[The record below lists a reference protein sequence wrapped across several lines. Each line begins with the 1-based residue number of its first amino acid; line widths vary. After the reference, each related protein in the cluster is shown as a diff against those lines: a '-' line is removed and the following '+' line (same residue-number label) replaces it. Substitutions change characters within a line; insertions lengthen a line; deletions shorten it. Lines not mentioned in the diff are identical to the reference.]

1 MEYRRLDNL
10 GIEASL
16 LGFGC
21 MRFPT
26 LEDGTIDSKQAEEML
41 DYAYKNGVNY
51 FDTAYFYHGGESESF
66 TGKVLAKYDR
76 DSFYIATKLPCWQV
90 KEAGDE
96 ERLFA
101 EQLKRLQMDYVDF
114 YLLHALNRKSF
125 DRMVEL
131 GVLEFCEKLKEEGKI
146 KYLGFSFHDDYEA
159 FEYILKYRDWDFCQ
173 IQLNYMDTD
182 IQAGLK
188 GYELTEKLGV
198 PLVIM
203 EPIKGGNLANYP
215 ESITEHFDAV
225 TPGESTASW
234 AMRWIAS
241 LPNVKVVLSG
251 MSNMDQVKDNLKTY
265 QDFKPL
271 SEAEY
276 QAVDQVVKELNSRAK
291 NGCTGCE
298 YCLPCPAGVDI
309 PRNFSIWN
317 GYGIYNNVGE
327 TKWRWGQDMKEEAKA
342 KNCVECGQCE
352 GLCPQ
357 NLTIIEDLKK
367 LQEEL
372 DSL

>member
-1 MEYRRLDNL
+1 M

-225 TPGESTASW
+225 TPGMSTASW

-265 QDFKPL
+265 QDFRPL
-271 SEAEY
+271 SKEEY
-276 QAVDQVVKELNSRAK
+276 QAVDQVVKELNSRA
-291 NGCTGCE
+291 
-298 YCLPCPAGVDI
+298 
-309 PRNFSIWN
+309 
-317 GYGIYNNVGE
+317 
-327 TKWRWGQDMKEEAKA
+327 
-342 KNCVECGQCE
+342 
-352 GLCPQ
+352 
-357 NLTIIEDLKK
+357 
-367 LQEEL
+367 
-372 DSL
+372 